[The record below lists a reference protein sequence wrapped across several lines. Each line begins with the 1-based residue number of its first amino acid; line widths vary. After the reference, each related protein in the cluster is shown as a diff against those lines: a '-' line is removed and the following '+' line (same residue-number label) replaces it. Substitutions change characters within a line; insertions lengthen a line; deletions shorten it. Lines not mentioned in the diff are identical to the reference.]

1 MELRGGLLRGSATI
15 ASLERT
21 IVIALLLDHSVCALQ
36 DGPEILPHYPNP
48 FEDQSWPNKTAF
60 EILRMR
66 YLFKVGIVALESV
79 SA

>member
-66 YLFKVGIVALESV
+66 YLIKF
-79 SA
+79 